1 MTEWKQER
9 PMWCHHSDCIFK
21 RRCQDAFCC
30 GELPKPDP
38 HHDDFNY
45 YRICVSGFEDGIGQ
59 DYLVNNTDLE
69 YMRWIFDALDGK
81 TTSWISRIGTEA
93 YAKEGANP

>member
-1 MTEWKQER
+1 MMEWKQER
-9 PMWCHHSDCIFK
+9 PNWCHYSDCGF
-21 RRCQDAFCC
+21 RRRVQDAFCC

-45 YRICVSGFEDGIGQ
+45 YRICINGIDGEIRE
-59 DYLVNNTDLE
+59 DYLVNPADLE

-81 TTSWISRIGTEA
+81 STSWISRIGAEA
-93 YAKEGANP
+93 YDKVNI